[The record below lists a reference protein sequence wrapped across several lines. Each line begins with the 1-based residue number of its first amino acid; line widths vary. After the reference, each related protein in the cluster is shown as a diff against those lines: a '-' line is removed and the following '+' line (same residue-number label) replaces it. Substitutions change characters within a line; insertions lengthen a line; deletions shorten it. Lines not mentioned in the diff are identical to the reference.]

1 MLNKLKRAALG
12 AHTPHDKATAAS
24 KPVPMPLPA
33 QVRILMSQHI
43 GAPAK
48 PVVKKGDAVCV
59 GTLIGEAAG
68 FVSANIHS
76 SVSGTVSAVETFRL
90 ANGKTCD
97 AVVIATDG
105 KQTIDPAIQP
115 PVVTDKASFLA
126 AVRAC
131 GLVGLGGA
139 GFPTDVKLQPKTPVD
154 TLLINASECEVW
166 LTSDTQEMLCCSD
179 DIVRGIQAVLQY
191 TGIPKCIIG
200 IEKNKPE
207 CIDLLCAKTKDLSN
221 VEVKPLP
228 SVYGTGAEL
237 ILIEK
242 CLGREVPHG
251 GLPADAGAIV
261 MNVTSVS
268 ALGKYLATGMPVV
281 ERTITLDGDA
291 CAQPKNLV
299 VPVGTAYEDIIAA
312 VGIKDGVTLS
322 KVVAGGAMMGP
333 AVESLSYPTT
343 KTTSGLILLSEA
355 AAKPAPAQACIRCGR
370 CIEYCPMGLAP
381 VEVNAA
387 YATRDVEE
395 LGKLHVDYCFNCGSC
410 TFVCPAKRPCTQ
422 MMSLAKAYYLDQ
434 IKKGGNK

>member
-48 PVVKKGDAVCV
+48 ALVKKGDEVFV
-59 GTLIGEAAG
+59 GTKIGEAGG

-76 SVSGTVSAVETFRL
+76 SVSGTVAAVEPFRL
-90 ANGKTCD
+90 SNGRTCD
-97 AVVIATDG
+97 SVVIKTDG
-105 KQTIDPAIQP
+105 KQTVDPAVQP
-115 PVVTDKASFLA
+115 PVVTDKASFMA
-126 AVRAC
+126 AVREC

-139 GFPTDVKLQPKTPVD
+139 GFPTDVKLQPKQQVD

-166 LTSDTQEMLCCSD
+166 LTSDTQEMLNCSD
-179 DIVRGIQAVLQY
+179 DIIRGIKAVLQY

-200 IEKNKPE
+200 IENNKPE
-207 CIDLLCAKTKDLSN
+207 CIDLLCKKTQGDSTI
-221 VEVKPLP
+221 EVKPLP

-268 ALGKYLATGMPVV
+268 TLGKYLATGMPVV
-281 ERTITLDGDA
+281 IAAWILAYGAAGVGIFYGRMQIIRKWLART
-291 CAQPKNLV
+291 
-299 VPVGTAYEDIIAA
+299 VGMLFIA
-312 VGIKDGVTLS
+312 VGIYYWIIYFSLKNRSSMQYNRPLWPYRHKGRPDRVLPEPQR
-322 KVVAGGAMMGP
+322 VRPRWPMPP
-333 AVESLSYPTT
+333 AASFHRWRQP
-343 KTTSGLILLSEA
+343 A
-355 AAKPAPAQACIRCGR
+355 AQGR
-370 CIEYCPMGLAP
+370 
-381 VEVNAA
+381 
-387 YATRDVEE
+387 
-395 LGKLHVDYCFNCGSC
+395 
-410 TFVCPAKRPCTQ
+410 RP
-422 MMSLAKAYYLDQ
+422 SSPEH
-434 IKKGGNK
+434 GF